1 MNTAEPSL
9 ARVRSRPAGPSGP
22 AMAES
27 SVASGLLRGN
37 AMSRYFQ
44 SFKLYAE
51 VAEFLL
57 LDRDEPVLLVDL
69 SLEPALDRP
78 GCNPYPHRITH
89 SVTEIAR
96 SPRFLQELSVG
107 AAIEAQGSF
116 SQSDYIA
123 HRTTCIDTTFLLADF
138 RKLPLPEQLMPAPPE
153 FARDALRPLRLH

>member
-78 GCNPYPHRITH
+78 GCNPYPHRTTY
-89 SVTEIAR
+89 SVTDIGLIAR
-96 SPRFLQELSVG
+96 FLEEISVG
-107 AAIEAQGSF
+107 DAIEAQGSF